1 MNRNTFLTN
10 KHDNFDESV
19 VSQDELDKAMEE
31 FNKSI
36 MSNGNKVSF
45 SSTQQLKNI
54 HSKDMDQNTN
64 SYTDAIS
71 NSVKKTD

>member
-54 HSKDMDQNTN
+54 HSKDMD
-64 SYTDAIS
+64 
-71 NSVKKTD
+71 